1 MNKQVKEQLDFVT
14 LESQRGEEV
23 LKYKTVDL
31 YFQSRL

>member
-1 MNKQVKEQLDFVT
+1 MNKQVKEQLDSVT

-23 LKYKTVDL
+23 LKYKAVDF